1 MIGTWNILKFLRQ
14 WINGIVHGK
23 YFSWILMIF
32 INHRT
37 AGQFGHTHDTV
48 GMIHTVLLNRINSRI
63 DFSARTVKIRS
74 VHMNTK
80 RFAAH
85 HLGVH
90 TGRISQPVMR
100 MDNIKLLLTGYYS
113 GNNRKVVDFLVQIS
127 RITSC
132 KLHTSQIIDM
142 HIGEIGINMVAE
154 RIIFF
159 W

>member
-1 MIGTWNILKFLRQ
+1 MVFIYHCTP
-14 WINGIVHGK
+14 GK
-23 YFSWILMIF
+23 L
-32 INHRT
+32 
-37 AGQFGHTHDTV
+37 GHTHDTV
-48 GMIHTVLLNRINSRI
+48 GMIHTVLLDRIDSRI

-74 VHMNTK
+74 MHMDTK

-100 MDNIKLLLTGYYS
+100 MNNVELLLTGYYS
-113 GNNRKVVDFLVQIS
+113 GNNRKIVDFLVQIS

-159 W
+159 R